1 MINSLKISEYLNT
14 RVKVYRNLHSRA
26 GTLYSVMNSKGRVIG
41 HVESILLENV
51 KFHVREGGRQR
62 VLRDKRKNVHAFV
75 IGDIAGCASIS
86 GEEYQ
91 LAKPVKYNP
100 YAGESF
106 TCQDLKVSGAK
117 FAAVNG
123 YGVSAYG
130 LEYKEG

>member
-1 MINSLKISEYLNT
+1 MKALEGE
-14 RVKVYRNLHSRA
+14 R
-26 GTLYSVMNSKGRVIG
+26 KGRVIA
-41 HVESILLENV
+41 HMEVINLKDVSFKV
-51 KFHVREGGRQR
+51 SQAGRQR
-62 VLRDKRKNVHAFV
+62 VLREKRKNVHAFV

-86 GEEYQ
+86 GEPYQ

-117 FAAVNG
+117 FAAVND